1 MKHYLVLSLV
11 VVVVTGCSSTGTSS
25 RRAEKDMAN
34 YDAAAMAYKNGEL
47 SEAETRYR
55 QLVKARPEY
64 AEGWFKLGNIYVRTG
79 QYDAAA
85 NMYKRAAQINPEDA
99 KVWNNLA
106 LANIKKAVAV
116 LDEGARHVQQGS
128 SDQKNMMLLRE
139 RIVQTV
145 VVEK

>member
-1 MKHYLVLSLV
+1 MKQYVVMGVLL
-11 VVVVTGCSSTGTSS
+11 VVVTGCSSTDS

-34 YDAAAMAYKNGEL
+34 YDAAALAYKNGEL

-55 QLVKARPEY
+55 QLVKTHPDY

-85 NMYKRAAQINPEDA
+85 NMYKKAAQINPEDA

-116 LDEGARHVQQGS
+116 LDEGVQHVQQGS
-128 SDQKNMMLLRE
+128 VDQKNMMLLRD

>member
-1 MKHYLVLSLV
+1 MRQYFILSVFLV
-11 VVVVTGCSSTGTSS
+11 VFTGCASTDS
-25 RRAEKDMAN
+25 RHSEKDMAN
-34 YDAAAMAYKNGEL
+34 YNSAAQAYNNGEL
-47 SEAETRYR
+47 SDAETRYR
-55 QLVKARPEY
+55 QLVKTHPEY
-64 AEGWFKLGNIYVRTG
+64 GEGWFKLGNIYVRMG

-85 NMYKRAAQINPEDA
+85 NMYKKAAQLNPEDA

-116 LDEGARHVQQGS
+116 LDEGVLHVQQGS
-128 SDQKNMMLLRE
+128 ADQKNMVQLRE

>member
-1 MKHYLVLSLV
+1 MKKYIVLGVLLA
-11 VVVVTGCSSTGTSS
+11 VVTGCSSTES
-25 RRAEKDMAN
+25 RRAGKDKAG
-34 YDAAAMAYKNGEL
+34 YDAAALAYSNGEL
-47 SEAETRYR
+47 SQAETRYR
-55 QLVKARPEY
+55 QLVNAHPDY

-85 NMYKRAAQINPEDA
+85 TMYKKAAQLNPEDA

-116 LDEGARHVQQGS
+116 LEEGAQHVQQGS
-128 SDQKNMMLLRE
+128 PDQKGMLLLRD

-145 VVEK
+145 LVEK